1 MAPDHVAP
9 GGDWTQEK
17 MTVTVL
23 INIKTGVANT
33 EQRLLFLANFNV
45 SFNLTESWTISIMI
59 IATT

>member
-1 MAPDHVAP
+1 MAVDHVAP
-9 GGDWTQEK
+9 GGNRTTEK

-45 SFNLTESWTISIMI
+45 SVNLTESSKI

>member
-1 MAPDHVAP
+1 MAADHVSP
-9 GGDWTQEK
+9 VGDWTTEK

-45 SFNLTESWTISIMI
+45 SFNLTESSKI